1 MASEK
6 VIPAITAI
14 AVITSCITLSS
25 KCLMSVQSLLPTR
38 RARAAG
44 FRLCDFRRL
53 TCLTAEDFGDLFI
66 PLSVDLH
73 RVAHTDHRE
82 ELHNVP
88 IAHADAAMRGRL
100 PDRPRRIRAVNA
112 VSLSIESDP
121 ARAERIIVTGR
132 DDDARVVVGRFGQ
145 APDDLERSRWTWADI
160 GSNRDFKNPK
170 HCAVLHDDQFSIG
183 NAHDHLPL
191 HTNRTRRRVHSRVP
205 QIRVRRVPQV
215 RVRSLDANLGF
226 HTVRQVYRVLR
237 QC

>member
-1 MASEK
+1 MNSSTNSAMANEK

-25 KCLMSVQSLLPTR
+25 KCLISVQSLLPTR
-38 RARAAG
+38 RAHAAG
-44 FRLCDFRRL
+44 FGLCDFRRFTRL
-53 TCLTAEDFGDLFI
+53 PAEDLGDLFI

-88 IAHADAAMRGRL
+88 IAHADAAMRSRL
-100 PDRPRRIRAVNA
+100 PDRPWCIRAVNA
-112 VSLSIESDP
+112 VSLFVESDP
-121 ARAERIIVTGR
+121 ARAEGVVVTGR
-132 DDDARVVVGRFGQ
+132 DDYARVVVGRFGQ
-145 APDDLERSRWTWADI
+145 APDDLELSRWTWADI
-160 GSNRDFKNPK
+160 GSNRHFKNPK

-191 HTNRTRRRVHSRVP
+191 HANLRGRLP
-205 QIRVRRVPQV
+205 QLRVRP
-215 RVRSLDANLGF
+215 LGANLGF
-226 HTVRQVYRVLR
+226 HSLRQVYRVLR